1 LDSNIGVD
9 GENAIAE
16 GLKRITRLEELDLH
30 DDNDFRDKQGATA
43 IAKALKFNST
53 LQGLSLHW
61 NNFRNGGATTI
72 TH

>member
-16 GLKRITRLEELDLH
+16 GLKRIMRLEELDLH

-43 IAKALKFNST
+43 IAKALMDLWVQCPFARDASE
-53 LQGLSLHW
+53 
-61 NNFRNGGATTI
+61 
-72 TH
+72 